1 MKNVTQYDVLT
12 ENYRDDLIKSL
23 KEFCAI
29 DSVYDESTVDEAN
42 PFGKG
47 VSSSLAYIT
56 ELARKD
62 GFIAT
67 NYDNMVVEILAGSG
81 KKNITILAHADVVP
95 VGTGWDQDPFEVTE
109 KDGVLTGRG
118 VADDKG
124 PLLASYYALKALR
137 DNNLLGDYLVRFIVG
152 GNEESGSRGVEKYF
166 HELKKEQP
174 TLGFSPD
181 AEFPLIFAE
190 KGIFNFHVRKDIELN
205 DVVSI
210 KGGVA
215 SNSVIERCEV
225 VVNNFDEFVTYLS
238 NNKYD
243 YSLEDKVI
251 VFNGKA
257 AHGSVPQYGV
267 NSGMLALKA
276 ISEFY
281 HSKDISQIVEQY
293 SNVYGRGI
301 NAYNFSEEMGENSLN
316 VGLLNYE
323 NNKFDM
329 VVNFR
334 HVDTVTPETLI
345 KNIKEISKPFEIEVG
360 GISPL
365 LYYPKDSVLVSTLLK
380 AYQEETNDYENKPKA
395 IGGGTYAKEADNVV
409 AFGMEFYG
417 WDSKMHSPGEGCR
430 KDDLFKGMSVYARAI
445 VELGKALNEN

>member
-1 MKNVTQYDVLT
+1 MKNVTQYDLLV
-12 ENYRDDLIKSL
+12 EKYQNDLIQSL

-29 DSVYDESTVDEAN
+29 DSVYDENTVDDEN

-47 VSSSLAYIT
+47 VSKALDYIT

-67 NYDNMVVEILAGSG
+67 NYDNMVVEILAGKG

-95 VGTGWDQDPFEVTE
+95 VGTGWDQDPFEVVE

-124 PLLASYYALKALR
+124 PLLATYYALKALR

-190 KGIFNFHVRKDIELN
+190 KGIFNFHVRKEIKLDEVI
-205 DVVSI
+205 SI

-225 VVNNFDEFVTYLS
+225 VVKNFNDFVTYLS

-243 YSLEDKVI
+243 FSLEGETI

-257 AHGSVPQYGV
+257 AHGSTPQLGV

-281 HSKDISQIVEQY
+281 KSQDFTQIVEQY
-293 SNVYGRGI
+293 SDVYGRGI
-301 NAYNFSEEMGENSLN
+301 NAYNYSEEMGENSLN
-316 VGLLNYE
+316 VGLLSYE
-323 NNKFDM
+323 NDKFDM

-334 HVDTVTPETLI
+334 HVDVTTPEELI
-345 KNIKEISKPFEIEVG
+345 KKITEETKPFEIEVG

-365 LYYPKDSVLVSTLLK
+365 LYYPKDSALVSALLK
-380 AYQEETNDYENKPKA
+380 AYQEETDDYENKPKA
-395 IGGGTYAKEADNVV
+395 IGGGTYAKEAENVV
-409 AFGMEFYG
+409 AFGMEFAG
-417 WDSKMHSPGEGCR
+417 WDSKMHSPGEGC
-430 KDDLFKGMSVYARAI
+430 KKSDLFKGMSVYARAI
-445 VELGKALNEN
+445 VELGKVLNEN